1 MLQLTKLVVP
11 STMAGIRLHITL
23 GTMVPST
30 MVGIRLHIILGI
42 MVPSTMVGIRLHII
56 LGIMV
61 PSTMVGIRLHIIPDI
76 MARGIILDTIS
87 MVTLD
92 TTTTMELAIMDITDT
107 VPLMGAL
114 ITLLSTMGMSRITT
128 SQALDIQG
136 PWTALFTSS

>member
-23 GTMVPST
+23 GT
-30 MVGIRLHIILGI
+30 
-42 MVPSTMVGIRLHII
+42 
-56 LGIMV
+56 MV